1 MMPIPFFRRRIL
13 PWTLALLGLLAPAFT
28 SRAVFNE
35 RDLAR
40 TLHVLR
46 FELAKAYGQ
55 QEKTSAYYRQQ
66 EYRQHA
72 ELLRL
77 IDSCNELSLMLY
89 SQKQDFTFDLT
100 YALQQVTDQ
109 YRHFT
114 ESRAPYDNI
123 IQHLDV
129 EIDRYGRLVAA
140 LKLLPPELVE
150 IPDSLGPGMLDSLA
164 LALKGH
170 IIPAA
175 PVSNGIF
182 GFIRK
187 NVSQEDTVARED
199 FYLADEALEDRDSCL
214 FYADR
219 LLASFTEARDHL
231 VQDNQHYESA
241 DRRLKEAYEYAQ
253 ERYALVQK
261 KIFVDG
267 QGSFFR
273 ILSRWKWYSTR
284 AWRDAVDKYGSSLF
298 SETKSEWSG
307 PIVIGFSFII
317 LFYLAVAI
325 LLSNLIIR
333 LALRKVK
340 YFRTE
345 GFRKRKFTLLM
356 FAAVLIFVLALLLLR
371 PLFASAHFFTMASTL
386 VLEYALLLLAILLS
400 MLVRYGGDQFS
411 GGMRLYTPVMLLGM
425 LVIAFR
431 IIFIPNSLITLV
443 FPPLLLLFCC
453 WQVRA
458 IRRNGYSV
466 PKVDRTFS
474 QISLVV
480 TAIALVMAIAGYVL
494 LGLQFYIWWIFQ
506 FTAIQ
511 LILAID
517 FLLKKYW
524 RSAVDKRARA
534 YRIKN
539 QNLTTV
545 DRGSTIE
552 VTWLYDFVEMVV
564 LPLVSILSIPFCF
577 FMAAKVFDL
586 TEVCKTVFYHP
597 FLNYKLIQLSL
608 SKILT
613 GVALFFIFRYI
624 AYAAKAFYRIFKL
637 HGEMAKSE
645 TGLVRRADV
654 NLTLANNLIGILVWG
669 SYVIATILLLKIPTS
684 SLSVV
689 TAGLAAGLGFA
700 MKDILNNFFYGVQLM
715 SGRLR
720 TGDYI
725 ECDGIRGVVDNINY
739 QSTQIVAID
748 GSQIVF
754 PNSALFAKNF
764 KNLTR
769 NHSYEYIAI
778 PVGVA
783 YGTDIDQVRKVL
795 LSALRPLGRRDKF
808 GRRIVDEKY
817 GVKVTLNGFGESS
830 VDLLVKQYVLVEERY
845 NYISSANEIIYN
857 ALNKNGIQI
866 PFPQQDVYIKE
877 APGTTRPE

>member
-1 MMPIPFFRRRIL
+1 MPIPFFRRRIL

-241 DRRLKEAYEYAQ
+241 DRRLKEAYDYAQ

-443 FPPLLLLFCC
+443 FPPLLLLFC
-453 WQVRA
+453 
-458 IRRNGYSV
+458 I
-466 PKVDRTFS
+466 
-474 QISLVV
+474 
-480 TAIALVMAIAGYVL
+480 
-494 LGLQFYIWWIFQ
+494 
-506 FTAIQ
+506 
-511 LILAID
+511 
-517 FLLKKYW
+517 
-524 RSAVDKRARA
+524 
-534 YRIKN
+534 
-539 QNLTTV
+539 
-545 DRGSTIE
+545 
-552 VTWLYDFVEMVV
+552 
-564 LPLVSILSIPFCF
+564 
-577 FMAAKVFDL
+577 
-586 TEVCKTVFYHP
+586 
-597 FLNYKLIQLSL
+597 
-608 SKILT
+608 
-613 GVALFFIFRYI
+613 
-624 AYAAKAFYRIFKL
+624 
-637 HGEMAKSE
+637 
-645 TGLVRRADV
+645 
-654 NLTLANNLIGILVWG
+654 
-669 SYVIATILLLKIPTS
+669 
-684 SLSVV
+684 
-689 TAGLAAGLGFA
+689 
-700 MKDILNNFFYGVQLM
+700 
-715 SGRLR
+715 
-720 TGDYI
+720 
-725 ECDGIRGVVDNINY
+725 
-739 QSTQIVAID
+739 
-748 GSQIVF
+748 
-754 PNSALFAKNF
+754 
-764 KNLTR
+764 
-769 NHSYEYIAI
+769 
-778 PVGVA
+778 
-783 YGTDIDQVRKVL
+783 
-795 LSALRPLGRRDKF
+795 
-808 GRRIVDEKY
+808 
-817 GVKVTLNGFGESS
+817 
-830 VDLLVKQYVLVEERY
+830 
-845 NYISSANEIIYN
+845 
-857 ALNKNGIQI
+857 
-866 PFPQQDVYIKE
+866 
-877 APGTTRPE
+877 